1 MQHPHFRRTLV
12 SLALLGTGF
21 TAQAA
26 DETMTVVGKR
36 SQHQEVA
43 TATRTNTP
51 AKLVPQTIDSVKV
64 SELTAFGQ
72 PTLSEALSGIP
83 GVNASGDTRFDGV
96 NIRGFSASNDFYLD
110 GFRDDMQYTR
120 DLGNIERVEVLKG
133 PAAVLYG
140 RGSTGGIV
148 NRVSKKPQKG
158 QESSVTARVGS
169 FDSQRLAADLN
180 GEASEQVQLRLNMAQ
195 EDKDSFRNGVKSKRT
210 LLAPSA
216 NWEISDNLNWLVQY
230 ERNEHDRTPDRGIPG
245 INGRPA
251 DVPREYVYSDTSRD
265 FIDDVAQSTRS
276 RLSWDINDQWQLR
289 QQLGYSTLDSQFDN
303 TYVTS
308 VKGDKVTRSRWQQDL
323 KAKNLI
329 SNTEAEGLFQTGPV
343 EHRLLAGFEQNWQE
357 RTPKLYQNAT
367 AIPSGNLYDPGS
379 LPTYNGAMKLSSDAK
394 HKVRGNGLYLQ
405 DQLSLGDWHL
415 VGGLR
420 RDDFTVTSRR
430 YDLNKEESVSV
441 NSLSPRLGLVW
452 NPLEDHAFY
461 TSYSKTF
468 TPVGGELI
476 GITPG
481 DKNNGLEPQHTRLY
495 EGGVK
500 SDWLN
505 GKLAT
510 TLSLYRLEMYNKRTK
525 DPLDP
530 TKVILTGLQRTEGVE
545 LSARAELT
553 DEIYLRGGFR
563 HSGCRAGQGG
573 CGSAGQ
579 APDERLPPEWPV
591 LSRLQE
597 WRAGLVRRNRRD
609 GSGRSLC
616 RQRQHHHS
624 ARLRSLRCARR
635 LSLAAV
641 GSRAERRKPDRPRV
655 LRQRHQCHPDH
666 AGYAPSAEPDRY
678 LPLLI
683 SVTTT
688 PTGQPLLAS
697 FFMKQ
702 PR

>member
-1 MQHPHFRRTLV
+1 MYTPNHPR
-12 SLALLGTGF
+12 ALLGVALLALSAG
-21 TAQAA
+21 ARAE

-36 SQHQEVA
+36 SQHEEVA

-51 AKLVPQTIDSVKV
+51 AKLVPQAIDSVKA

-72 PTLSEALSGIP
+72 PTLSEALTGIP
-83 GVNASGDTRFDGV
+83 GVNASGDTRFDSV

-140 RGSTGGIV
+140 RGSTGGII

-158 QESSVTARVGS
+158 QESSVTALVGS
-169 FDSQRLAADLN
+169 FDTRRVAADLN
-180 GEASEQVQLRLNMAQ
+180 AEAGERVQLRLNLAQ
-195 EDKDSFRNGVKSKRT
+195 EDKDSFRNDVTSKRT

-216 NWEISDNLNWLVQY
+216 NWEISDKLNWLVQY
-230 ERNEHDRTPDRGIPG
+230 ERNAHDRTPDRGIPG
-245 INGRPA
+245 VNGRPA
-251 DVPREYVYSDTSRD
+251 DVPKEYVYSDTRRD

-308 VKGDKVTRSRWQQDL
+308 VKGDQVTRARWQQDL
-323 KAKNLI
+323 KANSLI
-329 SNTEAEGLFQTGPV
+329 SNTEAEGQLQTGPV
-343 EHRLLAGFEQNWQE
+343 EHRLLIGFEQNWQE
-357 RTPKLYQNAT
+357 RTPKLYQNASP
-367 AIPSGNLYDPGS
+367 IPAGNLYDPGS
-379 LPTYNGAMKLSSDAK
+379 LPTYDGAMKLSSDAN
-394 HKVRGNGLYLQ
+394 HKVRGYGLYLQ

-430 YDLNKEESVSV
+430 NDLNKEETLSVT
-441 NSLSPRLGLVW
+441 SLSPRLGLVW

-481 DKNNGLEPQHTRLY
+481 DKNNSLDPQNTRLY

-500 SDWLN
+500 SDWLD
-505 GKLAT
+505 GRLAT
-510 TLSLYRLEMYNKRTK
+510 TLSLYRLEMYNKRSK

-530 TKVILTGLQRTEGVE
+530 TKVTLTGLQRTDGIE
-545 LSARAELT
+545 LSARAQLT
-553 DEIYLRGGFR
+553 DELYLRGGIAIQDAEQVKADADLQGKRPMNVSRQNGQLFAGYE
-563 HSGCRAGQGG
+563 SGQQGWFGETGVTAVGDRFADNANTTTLPGYARFDARAGYRWQQWE
-573 CGSAGQ
+573 AQ
-579 APDERLPPEWPV
+579 L
-591 LSRLQE
+591 
-597 WRAGLVRRNRRD
+597 
-609 GSGRSLC
+609 
-616 RQRQHHHS
+616 
-624 ARLRSLRCARR
+624 
-635 LSLAAV
+635 
-641 GSRAERRKPDRPRV
+641 
-655 LRQRHQCHPDH
+655 
-666 AGYAPSAEPDRY
+666 SAENLTDHDY
-678 LPLLI
+678 FVSATSASQILPG
-683 SVTTT
+683 T
-688 PTGQPLLAS
+688 PRQLNLSAAYR
-697 FFMKQ
+697 F
-702 PR
+702 

>member
-21 TAQAA
+21 TAQAT

-169 FDSQRLAADLN
+169 FDSQRLTADLN

-245 INGRPA
+245 VNGRPA

-308 VKGDKVTRSRWQQDL
+308 VKGDQVIRSRWQQDL

-481 DKNNGLEPQHTRLY
+481 DKSNGLEPQHTRLY

-553 DEIYLRGGFR
+553 DEIYLRGGFAIQDAEQVKADADLQGKR
-563 HSGCRAGQGG
+563 PMNVSRQNGQFYLGYKSGEQGWFGETGVTAVGDRFADNANTTTLPGYARFDARAGYRWQ
-573 CGSAGQ
+573 Q
-579 APDERLPPEWPV
+579 WE
-591 LSRLQE
+591 
-597 WRAGLVRRNRRD
+597 
-609 GSGRSLC
+609 
-616 RQRQHHHS
+616 
-624 ARLRSLRCARR
+624 
-635 LSLAAV
+635 
-641 GSRAERRKPDRPRV
+641 AE
-655 LRQRHQCHPDH
+655 L
-666 AGYAPSAEPDRY
+666 SAENLTDHEYFVSATSATQIMPG
-678 LPLLI
+678 
-683 SVTTT
+683 T
-688 PTGQPLLAS
+688 PRQLNLTGTYR
-697 FFMKQ
+697 F
-702 PR
+702 

>member
-1 MQHPHFRRTLV
+1 MYTPNHPR
-12 SLALLGTGF
+12 ALLGVALLALSAG
-21 TAQAA
+21 ARAE

-36 SQHQEVA
+36 SQHEEVA

-51 AKLVPQTIDSVKV
+51 AKLVPQAIDSVKA

-72 PTLSEALSGIP
+72 PTLSEALTGIP
-83 GVNASGDTRFDGV
+83 GVNASGDTRFDSV

-140 RGSTGGIV
+140 RGSTGGII

-158 QESSVTARVGS
+158 QESSVTALVGS
-169 FDSQRLAADLN
+169 FDTRRVAADLN
-180 GEASEQVQLRLNMAQ
+180 AEAGERVQLRLNLAQ
-195 EDKDSFRNGVKSKRT
+195 EDKDSFRNDVTSKRT

-216 NWEISDNLNWLVQY
+216 NWEISDKLNWLVQY
-230 ERNEHDRTPDRGIPG
+230 ERNAHDRTPDRGIPG
-245 INGRPA
+245 VNGRPA
-251 DVPREYVYSDTSRD
+251 DVPKEYVYSDTRRD

-308 VKGDKVTRSRWQQDL
+308 VKGDQVTRARWQQDL
-323 KAKNLI
+323 KANSLI
-329 SNTEAEGLFQTGPV
+329 SNTEAEGQLQTGPV
-343 EHRLLAGFEQNWQE
+343 EHRLLIGLEQNWQE
-357 RTPKLYQNAT
+357 RTPKLYQNASP
-367 AIPSGNLYDPGS
+367 IPAGNLYDPGS
-379 LPTYNGAMKLSSDAK
+379 LPTYDGAMKLSSDAN
-394 HKVRGNGLYLQ
+394 HKVRGYGLYLQ

-430 YDLNKEESVSV
+430 NDLNKEETLSVT
-441 NSLSPRLGLVW
+441 SLSPRLGLVW

-481 DKNNGLEPQHTRLY
+481 DKNNSLDPQNTRLY

-500 SDWLN
+500 SDWLD
-505 GKLAT
+505 GRLAT
-510 TLSLYRLEMYNKRTK
+510 TLSLYRLEMYNKRSK

-530 TKVILTGLQRTEGVE
+530 TKVTLTGLQRTDGIE
-545 LSARAELT
+545 LSARAQLT
-553 DEIYLRGGFR
+553 DEIYLRGGIAIQDAEQVKADADLQGKRPMNVSRQNGQLFAGYE
-563 HSGCRAGQGG
+563 SGQQGWFGETGVTAVGDRFADNANTTTLPGYARFDARAGYRWQQWE
-573 CGSAGQ
+573 AQ
-579 APDERLPPEWPV
+579 L
-591 LSRLQE
+591 
-597 WRAGLVRRNRRD
+597 
-609 GSGRSLC
+609 
-616 RQRQHHHS
+616 
-624 ARLRSLRCARR
+624 
-635 LSLAAV
+635 
-641 GSRAERRKPDRPRV
+641 
-655 LRQRHQCHPDH
+655 
-666 AGYAPSAEPDRY
+666 SAENLTDHEY
-678 LPLLI
+678 FVSATSASQILPG
-683 SVTTT
+683 T
-688 PTGQPLLAS
+688 PRQLNLSAAYR
-697 FFMKQ
+697 F
-702 PR
+702 